1 MKVKSDSEVAQSCP
15 TLRDPMDCSPPGS
28 SVHGIFQARVL
39 EWVAIAFF
47 GECSFI
53 YWLILSYFTCL
64 AGSGLSCSMWAF
76 CCGVQATLVAACRL
90 QSVCRLSSCRTWAEM
105 PHGMWDISSPTR
117 DQTHVPCIGRW
128 MLNYWTIR
136 EVPDC
141 LYDKREICR
150 CD

>member
-1 MKVKSDSEVAQSCP
+1 
-15 TLRDPMDCSPPGS
+15 
-28 SVHGIFQARVL
+28 
-39 EWVAIAFF
+39 
-47 GECSFI
+47 
-53 YWLILSYFTCL
+53 
-64 AGSGLSCSMWAF
+64 MWAF

-128 MLNYWTIR
+128 MLNYWTTR

-141 LYDKREICR
+141 LYDKFADVTKLRILKWE
-150 CD
+150 DYSGLSG